1 MRVLVCGGRRY
12 DNKDKVAAILAAI
25 KPTVI
30 IQGGGTG
37 ADELA
42 KIWAQRNNVPT
53 VTYFPTWHFG
63 RGGGPRRNQFMLED
77 GRPDLV
83 VAFPG
88 GAGTA
93 DMKHR
98 ARHAGVEV
106 REI

>member
-12 DNKDKVAAILAAI
+12 DNKGKVAAVLGEI
-25 KPTVI
+25 KPTVL

-42 KIWAQRNNVPT
+42 KEWAQRNNVPT

-77 GRPDLV
+77 SRPDLV

-88 GAGTA
+88 GTGTA
-93 DMKHR
+93 DMVMR
-98 ARHAGVEV
+98 AGVAGVEV
-106 REI
+106 RRI